1 MTGSETR
8 NLYSKWFGDYRPC
21 QWSRYCGG
29 PCPTSPSSSRS
40 IQGYRLGPPPRGI
53 RRRPHYRFELVN
65 VSPLEPWSICLV
77 SMVRG
82 VCFRENRSLGDD
94 VGKDENIEEQRL
106 WDTME
111 GRVTTVRKLQIVG
124 DTDETSCGKFL
135 GWDANPTSSLDQGWS
150 PWLLTSK
157 RIGNIW
163 CPIYK
168 YVYTHTDVTIHNY
181 HTVGGPGVWINLT
194 WEEGRASLT

>member
-1 MTGSETR
+1 MEVRQQESFSESTTTDSCRILSGSRCFPRGIYRTYVTGSETR

-106 WDTME
+106 
-111 GRVTTVRKLQIVG
+111 
-124 DTDETSCGKFL
+124 
-135 GWDANPTSSLDQGWS
+135 
-150 PWLLTSK
+150 
-157 RIGNIW
+157 
-163 CPIYK
+163 
-168 YVYTHTDVTIHNY
+168 
-181 HTVGGPGVWINLT
+181 
-194 WEEGRASLT
+194 